1 MKVKDFLN
9 KYGALNK
16 EIRNIDYHISLL
28 DMDIKKLKSRIPQL
42 IEKSDQEVLNFILSI
57 YKKCDSLS
65 PDYDSKFDE
74 EIVRMS
80 LQTHVFN
87 IYHNFEDNFPYD
99 SYYFEPNN
107 PPTSLYDDYIDLE
120 NDRKTL

>member
-65 PDYDSKFDE
+65 PYYDSKFDE

-87 IYHNFEDNFPYD
+87 IYPNFEDNFPYD
-99 SYYFEPNN
+99 NYNFEPNN
-107 PPTSLYDDYIDLE
+107 PSTSLYDDYIDLE